1 LINDVFNLTRSV
13 EGDIVVIP
21 ELSLFRI
28 NDEEIE
34 VSSST
39 ISFDKRL
46 LRIRERK
53 FNSPLTNKKSI
64 YDV

>member
-1 LINDVFNLTRSV
+1 MINDFFNLTRSV

-21 ELSLFRI
+21 VLSLFRI

-34 VSSST
+34 VPSSI

-46 LRIRERK
+46 WRNRERK
-53 FNSPLTNKKSI
+53 FHSPLTNKNSI
-64 YDV
+64 YDG